1 MGRQGAAGDVTP
13 GARQRSLRVVLVSGI
28 YPPDIGGPATHIV
41 DLAEELAERG
51 HRPVVLTLTD
61 QPGPQRQPG
70 LTRFPREWRWPV
82 RGAAVVA
89 WLVRRRRDYDV
100 VYATGLQSEA
110 VLGARLARR
119 PVIVKIVGDPAW
131 ERGRRLGLT
140 SQGFDEFQRSPADAL
155 GLRAMRRLRDWSV
168 RTPTRVVAP
177 SEFLARCV
185 AEWRGKAGVTVIP
198 NGVRTRGRTPPD
210 AARTGPMERLVV
222 VSRLAEHKRID
233 VVIEAVARTGGVR
246 LEIVGDGPDR
256 QRLEALVDKIGVTS
270 RVAFVGSVSH
280 DEVMTRLAEADALV
294 TASSYEGLPH
304 VVIEAL
310 SAGTPVISS
319 AAGGVPEV
327 LGGGTGGVIVDPPT
341 PGEFARVLREI
352 RDDPDRLQA
361 LREGAGAL
369 GTQWQF
375 STCADSVESLLLDCS
390 SRGRRPRRLR
400 RPLRAALR
408 RGEVSRS
415 AR

>member
-1 MGRQGAAGDVTP
+1 MTP
-13 GARQRSLRVVLVSGI
+13 GVARANRPQPDDGGGTVDAEKRSPDGAGAGPRSLRIVLVSGI

-61 QPGPQRQPG
+61 QSGTLLQPG
-70 LTRFPREWRWPV
+70 LTRFPRRWPWPV

-89 WLVRRRRDYDV
+89 WLVRRRRHYDI

-119 PVIVKIVGDPAW
+119 PVIVKVVGDPAW
-131 ERGRRLGLT
+131 ERGRRLRLT
-140 SQGFDEFQRSPADAL
+140 SQEFDEFQRSPANAVA
-155 GLRAMRRLRDWSV
+155 LRAMCRLRDWSV
-168 RTPTRVVAP
+168 RTPTRVIAP

-185 AEWRGKAGVTVIP
+185 EDWRGKADVTVIP
-198 NGVRTRGRTPPD
+198 NGVRTRHRVPPD
-210 AARTGPMERLVV
+210 ALKTGPMERLLV

-233 VVIEAVARTGGVR
+233 VVIEAVARTEGVR
-246 LEIVGDGPDR
+246 LEIVGDGPDHE
-256 QRLEALVDKIGVTS
+256 RLEALAQEIGVTS

-341 PGEFARVLREI
+341 AAEFARILREI

-361 LREGAGAL
+361 LRKGAWAL
-369 GTQWQF
+369 GKDWQF
-375 STCADSVESLLLDCS
+375 STCADRVESLLLDCS
-390 SRGRRPRRLR
+390 P
-400 RPLRAALR
+400 
-408 RGEVSRS
+408 
-415 AR
+415 